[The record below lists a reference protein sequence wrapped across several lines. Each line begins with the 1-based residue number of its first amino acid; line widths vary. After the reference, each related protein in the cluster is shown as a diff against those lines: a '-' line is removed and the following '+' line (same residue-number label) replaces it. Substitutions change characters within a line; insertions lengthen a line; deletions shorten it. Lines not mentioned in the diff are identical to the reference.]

1 MSQST
6 PDAAPAAVR
15 IERDIVY
22 GEGSVGHGSEQ
33 PCTRPLRLDAYL
45 PDGTPPPGGWPA
57 LVLSHGGAFHRG
69 AKDHD
74 EFEQGGSKN
83 TPVHEYC
90 ERFAARGYA
99 CFSVGYRLVQE
110 HPAPQPRPIKRD
122 RLHVER
128 DRIDFVRG
136 LLGLP
141 PATHEELLHGAEA
154 AFADVA
160 AAFAFLQSGAA
171 RWGIDPERM
180 AIGGF
185 SAGGFASAYAVYALG
200 QRAAA
205 VIGLSAGMDV
215 PDAEYYVHGTRG
227 LPPLL
232 LFTGEHDLP
241 SIPPRVGA
249 LAAAAARAGLGMR
262 HYAVPGKPHFYDRD
276 APVVLQQATLP
287 GGEGCA
293 TVEAA
298 MAQFLAEVLVP
309 PAVTVDHLEAFA
321 QAWNRHDIEALM
333 SFMAD
338 DCVFHGWT
346 GPDAAGARHV
356 GRAAVRAAYQK
367 AWADFPDAQ
376 WTRARHVVSGARGV
390 SEWTFVGTRASD
402 GQRVEV
408 DGCDL
413 FTFHGDKIRVK
424 DSWRKLRS

>member
-1 MSQST
+1 MTSSPTDPQ
-6 PDAAPAAVR
+6 AAIH
-15 IERDIVY
+15 IERDLRY
-22 GEGSVGHGSEQ
+22 GEGTIGFGSAK
-33 PCTRPLRLDAYL
+33 PGMRPLLMDVFLPAGDA
-45 PDGTPPPGGWPA
+45 PPGGRPA

-74 EFEQGGSKN
+74 EFEQGGSHN

-99 CFSVGYRLVQE
+99 CFSIGYRLTQE
-110 HPAPQPRPIKRD
+110 QPAPLARPVKRNRRD
-122 RLHVER
+122 VER

-141 PATHEELLHGAEA
+141 SATNEELLRGAEA
-154 AFADVA
+154 AYADVA
-160 AAFAFLQSGAA
+160 DAFAFIRTHAA
-171 RWGIDPERM
+171 RWGIDPDRM

-185 SAGGFASAYAVYALG
+185 SAGAFASAYAVYAMG
-200 QRAAA
+200 QGAAA
-205 VIGLSAGMDV
+205 VIGLSGGMDV
-215 PDAEYYVHGTRG
+215 ADAEYYVHGARG

-232 LFTGEHDLP
+232 LFEGENDLP

-249 LAAAAARAGLGMR
+249 LASCAARAGLGVR
-262 HYAVPGKPHFYDRD
+262 HYVVPGKPHFYDRQS
-276 APVVLQQATLP
+276 AIVPKASTLP
-287 GGEGCA
+287 GGEHCA

-298 MAQFLAEVLVP
+298 MEQFLAQVLVP

-321 QAWNRHDIEALM
+321 QAWNRHDIDALM
-333 SFMAD
+333 SFMAND
-338 DCVFHGWT
+338 GLFHTWT
-346 GPDAAGARHV
+346 GPDASGTRHS
-356 GRAAVRAAYQK
+356 GRDALRAAYQK

-376 WTRARHVVSGARGV
+376 WTRARHFVSGSRGV

-413 FTFHGDKIRVK
+413 FTFRGDKIRVK
-424 DSWRKLRS
+424 DSWRKSRS